1 VVRSAPVRGVTPGF
15 RGRVAAVSL
24 AAGLLLSVPAGS
36 GADPTTRASKLQ
48 RQGTAIASRAH
59 RALLDLYSLETQLA
73 DARSRLGSLQVQAG
87 RVRAEQ
93 ALVRRQVGIT
103 QHALTVSQRTLA
115 ARLKLL
121 YEQGQPDSIAVILG
135 ATSLDDAIN
144 HLEDINRSARQ
155 SQSVIE
161 QTTSTRRALGRLSA
175 KLQARRNELS
185 ALQQQAAASAAAL
198 ERTRSERTR
207 FLASLRTRAQMNRIA
222 LASLEATAQAAQA
235 KSAALTSAVS
245 SPANVDATT
254 TAAATDAA
262 AGVAAA
268 PTPAL
273 APASGGHELTVS
285 STGYSLP
292 GTTAT
297 GLPVGWGIVAVDPS
311 VIPLGT
317 HMTIPGYGEAVAADT
332 GSAVRGASIDL
343 WFPSLAQARAWGRR
357 TVTITLH

>member
-36 GADPTTRASKLQ
+36 GADPTTGASELQ
-48 RQGTAIASRAH
+48 RQGTAIESRAQ

-73 DARSRLGSLQVQAG
+73 DARSRLGGLQVQAG

-93 ALVRRQVGIT
+93 ALARRQVGIA

-161 QTTSTRRALGRLSA
+161 QTTSTRRALDRLSA
-175 KLQARRNELS
+175 KLQARRNELL

-207 FLASLRTRAQMNRIA
+207 FLVSLRKRAEMNRIA

-235 KSAALTSAVS
+235 KSAALTRVS
-245 SPANVDATT
+245 SPASADATT
-254 TAAATDAA
+254 TAAPATDAA
-262 AGVAAA
+262 AAVAAA

-273 APASGGHELTVS
+273 VPASGGHDITVS

-357 TVTITLH
+357 TVTVTLH

>member
-1 VVRSAPVRGVTPGF
+1 VRGVTPGF

-36 GADPTTRASKLQ
+36 GADPTTGVSKLQ
-48 RQGTAIASRAH
+48 QQGTALESRAH
-59 RALLDLYSLETQLA
+59 RTLLDLYSLETQLA
-73 DARSRLGSLQVQAG
+73 DARSRLGSLQEQAA

-93 ALVRRQVGIT
+93 ALVRRQVGIA
-103 QHALTVSQRTLA
+103 QHALNVSQRTLA

-135 ATSLDDAIN
+135 ATSLEDAIN

-161 QTTSTRRALGRLSA
+161 QTTSTRRELERLSA
-175 KLQARRNELS
+175 TLEARSNQLA
-185 ALQQQAAASAAAL
+185 ALEQQAAQSAAAL
-198 ERTRSERTR
+198 ERTRSERAG
-207 FLASLRTRAQMNRIA
+207 FLASLRTKQRLNRRAIA
-222 LASLEATAQAAQA
+222 TLETTAQAAQA
-235 KSAALTSAVS
+235 KSAELTA
-245 SPANVDATT
+245 A
-254 TAAATDAA
+254 TAAAQAAPAASDVAAVTDAS
-262 AGVAAA
+262 AAA
-268 PTPAL
+268 PPEAPVAPL
-273 APASGGHELTVS
+273 APSTAGREVTVS
-285 STGYSLP
+285 ATGYSLP

-332 GSAVRGASIDL
+332 GSAVRGATIDL

-357 TVTITLH
+357 TVTIALH